1 MFPWIL
7 CAAAVSVTVNIVLV
21 VKLMAMHKGMKEIG
35 TLFGEHLSGDTNT
48 LITVS
53 SGDRYVRRLAARIN
67 TELKTLRRQRR
78 RYLNG
83 DFELK
88 EAVTNISHDLRT
100 PLTAISGYLE
110 LLERED
116 KSEAVERYLS
126 FIGSRTEALK
136 QLTEELFRYTV
147 ILSADMPEPEFL
159 DVRAVL
165 EACILDFYT
174 ALTERGIEPDIH
186 LPMQK
191 VICRVNRSALTRVFH
206 NILNNA
212 LKYSDGDLS
221 VRLGEDG
228 SICFSNQASALD
240 EVSVGKL
247 FNRFFTVRAARSST
261 GLGLSIA
268 KTLIEQMAG
277 RIAADYQDGR
287 VRILITLP
295 ANMGDK

>member
-7 CAAAVSVTVNIVLV
+7 CATAVSVIVNIILV
-21 VKLMAMHKGMKEIG
+21 VKLMAMRKGMREIG
-35 TLFGEHLSGDTNT
+35 TLFEEHLSGDTNT

-53 SGDRYVRRLAARIN
+53 SGDRYVRRLAARMN
-67 TELKTLRRQRR
+67 AELKTLRRQRR

-116 KSEAVERYLS
+116 KSEAVGRYLS

-147 ILSADMPEPEFL
+147 ILSADMPEPEFF
-159 DVRAVL
+159 DIRAVL
-165 EACILDFYT
+165 EACILDFYA

-186 LPMQK
+186 LPVKK
-191 VICRVNRSALTRVFH
+191 VMCRANHSALARVFH

-221 VRLGEDG
+221 VRLEEDG
-228 SICFSNQASALD
+228 SICFSNQASSLD

-247 FNRFFTVRAARSST
+247 FNRFFTVRAARNST

-268 KTLIEQMAG
+268 KTLIEQMGG
-277 RIAADYQDGR
+277 RIAADYENGR
-287 VRILITLP
+287 VSIIIDMP
-295 ANMGDK
+295 GCE

>member
-7 CAAAVSVTVNIVLV
+7 CLAAVSVSVNIVLII
-21 VKLMAMHKGMKEIG
+21 KLLTVQKGIEEIC
-35 TLFGEHLSGDTNT
+35 TLFGEHLSDDTNT

-53 SGDRYVRRLAARIN
+53 SGDRHVRKLAAKIN
-67 TELKTLRRQRR
+67 AELKTLRRQRR
-78 RYLNG
+78 RYENG

-116 KSEAVERYLS
+116 KSEAVERYIS
-126 FIGSRTEALK
+126 FIDNRTEALK
-136 QLTEELFRYTV
+136 QLTEELFRYAV
-147 ILSADMPEPEFL
+147 ILSADTPELEYI
-159 DVRAVL
+159 DVRTVL
-165 EACILDFYT
+165 EECILDFYA
-174 ALTERGIEPDIH
+174 ALTEREIVPDIH
-186 LPMQK
+186 LPSQK
-191 VICRVNRSALTRVFH
+191 VMCRANRSALARIFH

-221 VRLGEDG
+221 VSMELNGR
-228 SICFSNQASALD
+228 ICFSNQASDLD

-247 FNRFFTVRAARSST
+247 FNRFFTVEAARNST

-268 KTLIEQMAG
+268 KALVEQIGGKITAE
-277 RIAADYQDGR
+277 YKNGR
-287 VRILITLP
+287 VSIIIDILP
-295 ANMGDK
+295 AI